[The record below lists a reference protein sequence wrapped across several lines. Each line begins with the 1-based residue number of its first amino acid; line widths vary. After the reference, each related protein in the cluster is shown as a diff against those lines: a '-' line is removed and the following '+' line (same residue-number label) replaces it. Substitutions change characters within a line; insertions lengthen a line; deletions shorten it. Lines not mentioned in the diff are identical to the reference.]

1 MSIVE
6 DYAGIAAELRRIQ
19 AERASQE
26 QCEKPLSV
34 TGPYATVRAIQIA
47 IRSGRLLP
55 RRQVSGSD

>member
-1 MSIVE
+1 MAIVE
-6 DYAGIAAELRRIQ
+6 EYADIAAALRRIQ

-26 QCEKPLSV
+26 HTEAPRSE

-55 RRQVSGSD
+55 RREPSEG